1 MSVSTDAVMA
11 VLPQPLAAE
20 AHRRTDAGAIA
31 PSSVRRWGCLRRMAL
46 IVRAAWDAA
55 LVNRPHDASE
65 QAIAVIRRRQGDLI
79 TRRQALSAGL
89 SVDALRHRLRQGGP
103 WKVALPGVY
112 LMHSGGLTGGQRE
125 IAAVLYAGRGCVV
138 TGIAALQRH
147 GVRVP
152 MSETVDVLI
161 PEATKRQSAGF
172 VRTHRTIRMPE
183 QPLLANGIRW
193 APAARAVAD
202 AARGELDLRD
212 VRALVADAVQ
222 QRKCTIEQLGAELGE
237 GPRQGSAALRAAL
250 EEVADGVASVT
261 EGDLRKL
268 IKSGRLPEPMYNP
281 QLYAGDDFIGQP
293 DAWWRDA
300 GVAGE
305 VDSREWHLSP
315 AQWERTMSRHARMS
329 AAGIIVIHV
338 TPRRLRLE
346 GAKVLA
352 EFRSAIEAGLRRPPL
367 PIRTVPSKV
376 VAGR

>member
-1 MSVSTDAVMA
+1 MRVV
-11 VLPQPLAAE
+11 
-20 AHRRTDAGAIA
+20 
-31 PSSVRRWGCLRRMAL
+31 
-46 IVRAAWDAA
+46 
-55 LVNRPHDASE
+55 
-65 QAIAVIRRRQGDLI
+65 
-79 TRRQALSAGL
+79 
-89 SVDALRHRLRQGGP
+89 
-103 WKVALPGVY
+103 LPGVY
-112 LMHSGGLTGGQRE
+112 LMHSGGLTSGQRE

-152 MSETVDVLI
+152 RSLIVDVLI

-183 QPLLANGIRW
+183 HPLLANGIRW

-202 AARGELDLRD
+202 ATRGEIDLRD

-222 QRKCTIEQLGAELGE
+222 QRKCTIEQLGAELAG
-237 GPRQGSAALRAAL
+237 GPRQGSAAFRAAL

-268 IKSGRLPEPMYNP
+268 IKSGRLPEPLYNP
-281 QLYAGDDFIGQP
+281 ELYVGDEFIAQP
-293 DAWWRDA
+293 DVWWRDA

-315 AQWERTMSRHARMS
+315 AQWERTMARHARMS

-338 TPRRLRLE
+338 TPRRIRSD

-352 EFRSAIEAGLRRPPL
+352 EFRSAIEAGLQRPPL
-367 PIRTVPSKV
+367 PIRTVPPRV